1 MARGVLGALGVM
13 AGTADSSL
21 PYGRR
26 QYDLPS
32 IRRERAESLARERSR
47 NARLALAG
55 FAVLGIT
62 LAVGL
67 HTGWTPPGFGP
78 PLAAPHH
85 VPGSFADTHTGSIL
99 FSSFDGVLCK
109 QLRFDNDSG
118 RVTAGKLVRC
128 DEAQAATAGPAEV
141 PAAGPQIRTQSLR
154 DAFRK

>member
-1 MARGVLGALGVM
+1 M

-26 QYDLPS
+26 QYDLLS
-32 IRRERAESLARERSR
+32 IRRGRAQMLSRERNR
-47 NARLALAG
+47 NARLAFVG
-55 FAVLGIT
+55 FAILGVV

-67 HTGWTPPGFGP
+67 RTGWTPPGFGP
-78 PLAAPHH
+78 PVAAPHYA
-85 VPGSFADTHTGSIL
+85 PGSFADTHTGSIL

-118 RVTAGKLVRC
+118 QVTGGKLVRC
-128 DEAQAATAGPAEV
+128 DEAQAAARGPAEI

>member
-1 MARGVLGALGVM
+1 MSATVG
-13 AGTADSSL
+13 SSL

-26 QYDLPS
+26 QYDLLS
-32 IRRERAESLARERSR
+32 IRRERAETLSRERSR
-47 NARLALAG
+47 NARFAFVG
-55 FAVLGIT
+55 FALLGIT

-67 HTGWTPPGFGP
+67 QIGWTPPGFGP
-78 PLAAPHH
+78 PLAAQPHA
-85 VPGSFADTHTGSIL
+85 PGGFADTHTGSIL

-118 RVTAGKLVRC
+118 RVTGGKLVRC
-128 DEAQAATAGPAEV
+128 DEAQAAADGPVEI

>member
-1 MARGVLGALGVM
+1 VTL
-13 AGTADSSL
+13 S
-21 PYGRR
+21 
-26 QYDLPS
+26 
-32 IRRERAESLARERSR
+32 RERAR
-47 NARLALAG
+47 NARLAFAG
-55 FAVLGIT
+55 FALLGIT

-78 PLAAPHH
+78 PPAAPHYA
-85 VPGSFADTHTGSIL
+85 PGSFADTHTGSIL

-109 QLRFDNDSG
+109 QLGFDNDTG
-118 RVTAGKLVRC
+118 RLTGGMLVRC